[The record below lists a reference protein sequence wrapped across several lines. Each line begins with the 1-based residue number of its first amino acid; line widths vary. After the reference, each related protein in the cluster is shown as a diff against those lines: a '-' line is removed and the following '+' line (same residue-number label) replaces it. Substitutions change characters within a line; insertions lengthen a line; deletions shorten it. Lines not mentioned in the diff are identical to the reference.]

1 MEHRQTNVKC
11 EIHRAL
17 LWTLKMSTNN
27 KRTDIQEHS
36 MFTCLL
42 QRHRLFATRGA
53 TSSGGGG
60 GADLVGPGAADL
72 VLVLLLAST
81 SSRRALRRAV
91 TALRRLRNRSST
103 SAHSVV
109 ALPTIVES

>member
-1 MEHRQTNVKC
+1 MEHWQTIVKC

-17 LWTLKMSTNN
+17 LLTLKMSTNN
-27 KRTDIQEHS
+27 KRTDIHEHS

-42 QRHRLFATRGA
+42 QRHRLFASSGA
-53 TSSGGGG
+53 TSSGGG

-72 VLVLLLAST
+72 VLVLLLASA
-81 SSRRALRRAV
+81 SPRRALRRAV